1 MAYLLVQ
8 NEALDTTT
16 FVSLSIFAL
25 FPILSSNTPKRREC
39 GGGEVGGKREK

>member
-25 FPILSSNTPKRREC
+25 FPDFIVEHTEKERSW
-39 GGGEVGGKREK
+39 GGEVGGKREK